1 VCLWHTTI
9 PSTMAAPPHI
19 ILARNLEPRSIAF
32 ERHIRTIYD
41 SHQIGW
47 LDHMSPV
54 IERRQFTY
62 SIPRKVRLLPP
73 SATLHHMAPDTYS
86 EDRCHAVSATAHLQ
100 LGRCRVVKSLPDY
113 LTLLV
118 TDPASIRA
126 LELFDLFQ
134 SSILKVSEDQY
145 LLGVALAG
153 ATYWTSDRKACTK
166 DILVSENLIVPLLYP
181 SVADGVLQ
189 WRLSQAM
196 VREVA
201 MDPLPVL
208 PPFNPMCKYVPFAF
222 PPPPPCAPRPPPPPC
237 IGSVTAVPPDTTCPI
252 LGDDVPLTPATAYQT
267 QCKHFYDRS
276 ALFEWWS
283 TNGKRDC
290 PYCRAIEPICKC
302 SSCAA

>member
-1 VCLWHTTI
+1 
-9 PSTMAAPPHI
+9 MAAPPHI

-32 ERHIRTIYD
+32 ERHIRTISD

-62 SIPRKVRLLPP
+62 SIPRKVTLLPP
-73 SATLHHMAPDTYS
+73 SANSWHVMPETYS
-86 EDRCHAVSATAHLQ
+86 EDRCNIVSKTAHLQ
-100 LGRCRVVKSLPDY
+100 LARCRVVESCRGF

-145 LLGVALAG
+145 LLGVAVTG
-153 ATYWTSDRKACTK
+153 ATYWTSERKPCTK
-166 DILVSENLIVPLLYP
+166 EILATENLVLPLLYP
-181 SVADGVLQ
+181 GVANGVLQ
-189 WRLSQAM
+189 WQLSQLM
-196 VREVA
+196 FRGFSTES
-201 MDPLPVL
+201 LPVL
-208 PPFNPMCKYVPFAF
+208 PPFNPVRMYVPFAF
-222 PPPPPCAPRPPPPPC
+222 PPLPPCAPRPPPLPC
-237 IGSVTAVPPDTTCPI
+237 IGLATAVAPDTTCPI

-276 ALFEWWS
+276 ALLRWWS
-283 TNGKRDC
+283 TSGKRNC
-290 PYCRAIEPICKC
+290 PYCRAIEPVCRCRSCKVC
-302 SSCAA
+302 VCTSCAA